1 MLADDETVE
10 VSLRG
15 SDAVRGWWEDC
26 GSILDVDLS
35 EFRGTETGPCGV
47 CWIGDCDHGC
57 DKTSSAGP
65 CNQIKVVHHSAVWSI
80 QFLQIFPTMPT
91 THGFINSQQS
101 QIPLISPRAP
111 CRLGSL

>member
-1 MLADDETVE
+1 MLADDGTVE

-26 GSILDVDLS
+26 ASIVAVDFS
-35 EFRGTETGPCGV
+35 EFRGTVTGPCGSV
-47 CWIGDCDHGC
+47 WIGDCDQGC

-80 QFLQIFPTMPT
+80 QFLQIFPTIPI
-91 THGFINSQQS
+91 THGFINSQQI
-101 QIPLISPRAP
+101 QIPLISTRVLPAD
-111 CRLGSL
+111 